1 MSDVTAENCAAEKET
16 SESCCSY
23 VDSETVYRA
32 GSIVGKTAAGL
43 GLGVVAGIGTVIVA
57 SAVEVLVPAF
67 LVLKAFGLTGGALG
81 FLQGLKK
88 DK

>member
-1 MSDVTAENCAAEKET
+1 MSDATAENRKIEN
-16 SESCCSY
+16 SGSCGCP

-43 GLGVVAGIGTVIVA
+43 GLGIVAGIGTVIVA

-88 DK
+88 D